1 MTHLQCTPS
10 MASLLIADTPN
21 RQALSQLSNLMI
33 GGEAFTE
40 ALAKELRQII
50 PGQIHNMY
58 GPTETTV
65 WSATHTLAQVNGV
78 VPLGRPIANTELYVL
93 DNHQQP
99 VPVGIAGEL
108 YIGGAGVTRGYLNR
122 PELTQSRF
130 ISHPFST

>member
-1 MTHLQCTPS
+1 MKARIASQPTTESVADLIKRHQVTHLQCTPS
-10 MASLLIADTPN
+10 MASLLIADTLN

-78 VPLGRPIANTELYVL
+78 VPLG
-93 DNHQQP
+93 
-99 VPVGIAGEL
+99 
-108 YIGGAGVTRGYLNR
+108 
-122 PELTQSRF
+122 
-130 ISHPFST
+130 